1 MREETRSVP
10 VEALL
15 AEVARLKAEGWR
27 LVTLTASELDAERL
41 DLLYHFDR
49 ELRLQHLRV
58 AVAKREAA
66 PSISPVFLSAALVEN
81 EIQDLFGLRF
91 AGLLLDFGGGFYRE
105 PESPAAPFCRLGG
118 PLQEAPP
125 AERGRQPPGGE
136 GCATR

>member
-1 MREETRSVP
+1 MREETRPVP

-27 LVTLTASELDAERL
+27 LVTVTASELDAERL

-49 ELRLQHLRV
+49 GLRLQHLRV
-58 AVAKREAA
+58 AVAKRGDA
-66 PSISPVFLSAALVEN
+66 PSISPVFFSAALVEN

-91 AGLLLDFGGGFYRE
+91 AGLLLDFGGGLYRE
-105 PESPAAPFCRLGG
+105 PESPAAPFCRRGG
-118 PLQEAPP
+118 QRPEAPP
-125 AERGRQPPGGE
+125 AEDGRPTPGGE